1 MAAARLPFTAID
13 YIYDT
18 VPRGSV
24 MTQWGPLAGP
34 LGIDFEAAD
43 GGKVPL

>member
-1 MAAARLPFTAID
+1 
-13 YIYDT
+13 
-18 VPRGSV
+18 